1 MTLAT
6 VLIIVLLLLFMVIVA
21 WMYNKLVRNKNVTM
35 DAWSNID
42 AALKRRHDLIPNLV
56 NTVKGYAAHEQQT
69 FEKVAEARNAAA
81 HLSPA
86 DVTGKQTA
94 EHTLTRSLRQLF
106 ALAES
111 YPELKANTNFLQ
123 LQSSLNEIEQNLEGA
138 RRYYNATVRDN
149 NAYLQSIPAV
159 FVAGHLGFK
168 PFDFFQAE
176 EGDGQ
181 NVQVQF

>member
-1 MTLAT
+1 MTLIIII
-6 VLIIVLLLLFMVIVA
+6 IIVLALFVIAAVIV
-21 WMYNKLVRNKNVTM
+21 YNKLVRNKNMTL

-56 NTVKGYAAHEQQT
+56 STVKGYAAHEQQT
-69 FEKVAEARNAAA
+69 FERVVAARNVATHVQPDDIA
-81 HLSPA
+81 
-86 DVTGKQTA
+86 GKQAA
-94 EHTLTRSLRQLF
+94 ENTLTQTLRQLF

-123 LQSSLNEIEQNLEGA
+123 LQASLNEVEQNLESS
-138 RRYYNATVRDN
+138 RRYYNANVRDN

-159 FVAGHLGFK
+159 FIAGSLGFK
-168 PFDFFQAE
+168 AFDFFQAD
-176 EGDGQ
+176 EGDRQ

>member
-1 MTLAT
+1 MILTIIIIILLIVFMIT
-6 VLIIVLLLLFMVIVA
+6 VAIV
-21 WMYNKLVRNKNVTM
+21 YNKLVRNKNMAM

-56 NTVKGYAAHEQQT
+56 NSVRGYAAHEQQT
-69 FEKVAEARNAAA
+69 FENVVAARNTAL
-81 HLSPA
+81 HIQPG
-86 DVTGKQTA
+86 DVAGKQAA
-94 EHTLTRSLRQLF
+94 ELGLTQSLRQLF
-106 ALAES
+106 ALVEN
-111 YPELKANTNFLQ
+111 YPELRANTNFLQ
-123 LQSSLNEIEQNLEGA
+123 LQSSLNEIEQNLESS

-159 FVAGHLGFK
+159 FIAGNLGFK

-176 EGDGQ
+176 ESDRQ

>member
-1 MTLAT
+1 MTLT
-6 VLIIVLLLLFMVIVA
+6 IVIIVLLVLFMMAVA
-21 WMYNKLVRNKNVTM
+21 VVYNKLVRNKNVAM

-69 FEKVAEARNAAA
+69 FDRVVAARNAASSIRPDDLA
-81 HLSPA
+81 AKQAAENNLS
-86 DVTGKQTA
+86 Q
-94 EHTLTRSLRQLF
+94 SLRQLF
-106 ALAES
+106 ALAEN

-123 LQSSLNEIEQNLEGA
+123 LQSSLSEIEQNLEGA
-138 RRYYNATVRDN
+138 RRYYNATVRDH

-159 FVAGHLGFK
+159 FIAGHLGFK

-176 EGDGQ
+176 EGDRQ